1 MSESLTSLSPEKKIG
16 QLFNIGIRRTELDD
30 ETLSFLK
37 HIQPG
42 GITIFARNVVSSS
55 QLRFLLEN
63 IRNELTVEPILSID
77 QEGGLVDRLRKIS
90 TPMPAARKI
99 REHGDLAG
107 ARTLGRITGEM
118 LRILGFNTNFA
129 PVIDILTEEREQ
141 LSNGLYSRSFG
152 RTPGE
157 AFGYSLVYLNAL
169 QETGCLGCLKHFP
182 GIGAS
187 EIDSHEEIPMIHL
200 SHDDLI
206 AQDLAPYIELF
217 QMKEDLVRAVMIS
230 HGGFPIIDLDEGIAV
245 GKLKPATLRHNI
257 VTKLLREELGYKHLA
272 ITDDLEMGAITKH
285 HPIEEAAML
294 AFEAGNDSLLICS
307 KPESIRRAYDFM
319 LEAYNNGKLDEER
332 LSGSLQRIAE
342 FKKLMKPPLTFDEER
357 LKELS
362 IEVAELNQKLNYI
375 YGGHS

>member
-1 MSESLTSLSPEKKIG
+1 MSQFSTSLSPEKKIG
-16 QLFNIGIRRTELDD
+16 QLFNIGLRGSEIDE

-42 GITIFARNVVSSS
+42 GVTIFARNVVSSK
-55 QLRFLLEN
+55 QLRSFLDE
-63 IRNELTVEPILSID
+63 IRKEISIEPVLSID

-118 LRILGFNTNFA
+118 LRILGFNVNFA

-157 AFGYSLVYLNAL
+157 VLGYTMVYLHAL
-169 QETGCLGCLKHFP
+169 QATGCLGCLKHFP

-187 EIDSHEEIPMIHL
+187 ELDTHEEIPMIHL

-217 QMKEDLVRAVMIS
+217 QMEDQRVKAVMIS
-230 HGGFPIIDLDEGIAV
+230 HGGFPIIDLEEGTAV

-257 VTKLLREELGYKHLA
+257 VTKLLREELGFKGLA

-285 HPIEEAAML
+285 HPIEEAAIL

-307 KPESIRRAYDFM
+307 KPDSIRRAYDSM
-319 LEAYNNGKLDEER
+319 SEAYHSGKISEER
-332 LSGSLQRIAE
+332 LDESLQRIAD
-342 FKKLMKPPLTFDEER
+342 FKALLEPPSTFDDER

-362 IEVAELNQKLNYI
+362 NEVAALNQKLNYI
-375 YGGHS
+375 YGGRS

>member
-1 MSESLTSLSPEKKIG
+1 MTESLTSLSPEKKIG
-16 QLFNIGIRRTELDD
+16 QLFNVGLRGIELDN
-30 ETLSFLK
+30 ETISFIK
-37 HIQPG
+37 HINPG
-42 GITIFARNVVSSS
+42 GITIFARNVASPK
-55 QLRFLLEN
+55 QLRTLLDG
-63 IRNELTVEPILSID
+63 IRNELSVEPVLSID

-107 ARTLGRITGEM
+107 ARTLGRITGEL

-129 PVIDILTEEREQ
+129 PVTDILTEEREQ

-157 AFGYSLVYLNAL
+157 VFGYTLVYLHAL
-169 QETGCLGCLKHFP
+169 QSAGCLGCIKHFP

-206 AQDLAPYIELF
+206 AQDLAPYIEFF
-217 QMKEDLVRAVMIS
+217 QMEDDPVKAVMIS
-230 HGGFPIIDLDEGIAV
+230 HGGFPIIDLEEGTAV
-245 GKLKPATLRHNI
+245 GKLKPATMRHNI
-257 VTKLLREELGYKHLA
+257 VTKLLREELHFKNLA
-272 ITDDLEMGAITKH
+272 ITDDLEMGAITKYH
-285 HPIEEAAML
+285 SIEEAAQL

-307 KPESIRRAYDFM
+307 KPENIRRAYDGM
-319 LEAYNNGKLDEER
+319 LEAYTNGKLNEER
-332 LSGSLQRIAE
+332 LYESLQRIE
-342 FKKLMKPPLTFDEER
+342 NFKALMQQPLAFDEER

-362 IEVAELNQKLNYI
+362 DDVAKLNQKLNYI
-375 YGGHS
+375 YGGRA

>member
-1 MSESLTSLSPEKKIG
+1 MSQSLTLLSPEQKIG
-16 QLFNIGIRRTELDD
+16 QLFNIGLRGTELDA
-30 ETLSFLK
+30 ETIAFLK

-42 GITIFARNVVSSS
+42 GVTIFARNVASAT
-55 QLRFLLEN
+55 QLRSYLDG
-63 IRNELTVEPILSID
+63 IRNELSVEPILSID

-107 ARTLGRITGEM
+107 ARTLGKITGEM

-157 AFGYSLVYLNAL
+157 VFGYSLVYLHAL
-169 QETGCLGCLKHFP
+169 QATGCLGCLKHFP
-182 GIGAS
+182 GIGAGA
-187 EIDSHEEIPMIHL
+187 IDSHEEIPVIHL
-200 SHDDLI
+200 SQDDLI

-217 QMKEDLVRAVMIS
+217 QMEDDRVKAVMVS
-230 HGGFPIIDLDEGIAV
+230 HGGYPQIDIIQGIA
-245 GKLKPATLRHNI
+245 GGRLEPATLSRNI
-257 VTKLLREELGYKHLA
+257 VTKLLREELGFRHLT

-285 HPIEEAAML
+285 HTIEEAAEI
-294 AFEAGNDSLLICS
+294 AFDVGNDVLLICS
-307 KPESIRRAYDFM
+307 KAENIRRAYDGM
-319 LEAYNNGKLDEER
+319 LEAYKDGRFSEKR
-332 LSGSLQRIAE
+332 LNDSLQRIAN
-342 FKKLMKPPLTFDEER
+342 FKALMKPPLDFDEER

-362 IEVAELNQKLNYI
+362 NEVAELNKKLNYV
-375 YGGHS
+375 YGGRV